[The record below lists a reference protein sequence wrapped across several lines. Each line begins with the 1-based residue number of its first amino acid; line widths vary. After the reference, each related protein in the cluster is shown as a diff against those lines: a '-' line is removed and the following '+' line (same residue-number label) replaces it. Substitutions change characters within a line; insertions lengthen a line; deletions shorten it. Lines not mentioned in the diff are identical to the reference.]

1 MNILYISHLHP
12 PEEAPLENMG
22 GMQRVSMQLVREL
35 RRRDGVRL
43 HADVLESSWKNIALN
58 SIVFLLEQLFRLP
71 RMARETEADVILFSS
86 MVTAALAR
94 LVRGR
99 VDVPMVAITHGQD
112 VTRPNPLY
120 QRYLPGVFQS
130 LDGVISV
137 SRATRQACIDR
148 GMDPERGV
156 ALSNGVD
163 LDTMRDF
170 PGRPA
175 ARHRMEKLTGTEL
188 GGRPMLLTVGRM
200 VERKGHEWFIREVL
214 PSVRRD
220 AVWVA
225 VGDGPRFDSVRA
237 AAMDSDER
245 DRIFL
250 LGRQPDEVLKM
261 AYSAADLF
269 VMPNIP
275 VEGDMEGFG
284 IVMLEANM
292 SRTPVVASDLEGI
305 KDVIADGEN
314 GYRVTPLAGGRFAE
328 RVNEVL
334 SEEKGKLGERARAWV
349 LEQFSWDRVAES
361 YLEYLEKVVAR
372 SRKGG

>member
-1 MNILYISHLHP
+1 
-12 PEEAPLENMG
+12 MG

-35 RRRDGVRL
+35 RRRENVRL
-43 HADVLESSWKNIALN
+43 HADVLESSWENIVIN
-58 SIVFLLEQLFRLP
+58 TSVFLFRQLFRLP

-94 LVRGR
+94 LVRGG
-99 VDVPMVAITHGQD
+99 VDVPMVAISHGQD
-112 VTRPNPLY
+112 VTLPNPLY
-120 QRYLPGVFQS
+120 QRYLPGVFRS
-130 LDGVISV
+130 LAGVISV

-148 GMDPERGV
+148 GMDPDRGV

-170 PGRPA
+170 PGRAA
-175 ARHRMEKLTGTEL
+175 ARRRMEKLTGTEL
-188 GGRPMLLTVGRM
+188 DGRPLLLTVGRM
-200 VERKGHEWFIREVL
+200 VERKGHRWFIREVL
-214 PSVRRD
+214 PTVRRD

-225 VGDGPRFDSVRA
+225 VGDGPYFDSVRA

-275 VEGDMEGFG
+275 VKGDMEGFG

-305 KDVIADGEN
+305 KDVITDGEN
-314 GYRVTPLAGGRFAE
+314 GYRVPPLAGGQFAD
-328 RVNEVL
+328 RVNGML
-334 SEEKGKLGERARAWV
+334 AEEEGKLGERARSWV

-361 YLEYLEKVVAR
+361 YLEYLEKVIVR
-372 SRKGG
+372 SQKGG